1 MLAMLFGCS
10 LRRSE
15 LVGLELDEV
24 QMRQAHWA
32 VVDLIVHR
40 MLEILFAAQIAQ
52 LFLTESAFVQKP
64 PKHLRELRIPIVVLA
79 LDLFTTLGQVMF
91 QTPQVRG
98 FLRSD
103 WPSALFRALPR
114 EAPASEQRRRLCGR
128 QPFLTST
135 KSVRSGRDSCLESQ
149 TGRSCSDPPGRH
161 SIPCRDAFST
171 GVEPFTVT
179 HSTSLSCGCRSVL
192 RSKRSIAPH
201 LSCPGD
207 GSKDPS
213 LPYPGC
219 GRPLIERG
227 FDPFWNGDGPDV
239 SALAGGLRE
248 DKLKSI
254 RSFAKFLSEMA
265 A

>member
-40 MLEILFAAQIAQ
+40 MLEILLAAQIAQ

-114 EAPASEQRRRLCGR
+114 EAPASEQR
-128 QPFLTST
+128 
-135 KSVRSGRDSCLESQ
+135 
-149 TGRSCSDPPGRH
+149 
-161 SIPCRDAFST
+161 
-171 GVEPFTVT
+171 
-179 HSTSLSCGCRSVL
+179 
-192 RSKRSIAPH
+192 
-201 LSCPGD
+201 
-207 GSKDPS
+207 
-213 LPYPGC
+213 
-219 GRPLIERG
+219 
-227 FDPFWNGDGPDV
+227 
-239 SALAGGLRE
+239 
-248 DKLKSI
+248 
-254 RSFAKFLSEMA
+254 
-265 A
+265 